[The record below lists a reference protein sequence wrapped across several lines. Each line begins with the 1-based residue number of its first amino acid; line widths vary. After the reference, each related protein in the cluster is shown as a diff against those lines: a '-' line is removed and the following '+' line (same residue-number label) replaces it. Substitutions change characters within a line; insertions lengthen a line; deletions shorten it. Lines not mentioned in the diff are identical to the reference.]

1 MIGISSPTFCQVP
14 FMNMLEKISEHFQLW
29 ELLSE
34 GEDALEMIRDGV
46 RYGRESLDMSFQAHV
61 PISDVNIGSVHE
73 PMRLAAMN
81 EVKQTIMM
89 CHQLEIPLATVH
101 PGFIQGIAFL
111 NKAKALEKTKDSVK
125 ELAAFARDNSVV
137 IAIENMPANINGT
150 CTTAAEL
157 LEVVDS
163 AGLGICFDMGHAN
176 TSGQIDE
183 FLKVAGRFKNVHL
196 HNNEGAWDQHNEV
209 DDGTAD
215 IKKVIGVLEKSYN
228 GNLVIESTDL
238 EPGVKSKRKL
248 EMILGDLSAP

>member
-1 MIGISSPTFCQVP
+1 MIGISSPAFCQVP
-14 FMNMLEKISEHFQLW
+14 FMNMLERISEHFRLW
-29 ELLSE
+29 EILSE
-34 GEDALEMIRDGV
+34 GEDSLEQIRDGIG
-46 RYGRESLDMSFQAHV
+46 YGKESLDMSFQAHV

-73 PMRLAAMN
+73 PMRLAALN

-125 ELAAFARDNSVV
+125 ELAAFAHDNSVV

-176 TSGQIDE
+176 TSRQIDE
-183 FLKVAGRFKNVHL
+183 FLKIAERFENVHL
-196 HNNEGAWDQHNEV
+196 HNNEGTWDQHNEI

-215 IKKVIGVLEKSYN
+215 IGKVISCLRKSYS

-238 EPGVKSKRKL
+238 ESGVNSKRKL
-248 EMILGDLSAP
+248 EKMLGDFPTP